1 MDSAPLAAQS
11 MVSSAQIA
19 VEEDLHPGVNP
30 QSEAMSLQAPENIG
44 REETMN
50 LSIMTMSGKCYSVEA
65 ASIWSVRQVKDA
77 ITELTPDQTAYHQQ
91 RLLHGSR
98 VLSDRDVLNKF
109 LPHGQTDHEF
119 LLVICTDEDK
129 ADLIAKLMTGCAKL
143 EDADDKY
150 KDDFDVVEAAV
161 HKDGLSIKDARGA
174 PRRDGSLIRA
184 AIAQNGFALSYAP
197 PEMRKDQNVV
207 LEAVRTSSFAITYAD
222 EELQKDCEFVI
233 AACKVNSFVRG
244 YLDHSVMENERY
256 RKATGLQP
264 IKPACNSRQPQAAQ
278 APPSVEKPNES
289 FCLQRYCMSW
299 LPRCCS
305 KKKGKAELE
314 RLVEKPD
321 SSKAS
326 KA

>member
-1 MDSAPLAAQS
+1 M
-11 MVSSAQIA
+11 
-19 VEEDLHPGVNP
+19 
-30 QSEAMSLQAPENIG
+30 
-44 REETMN
+44 
-50 LSIMTMSGKCYSVEA
+50 
-65 ASIWSVRQVKDA
+65 
-77 ITELTPDQTAYHQQ
+77 
-91 RLLHGSR
+91 
-98 VLSDRDVLNKF
+98 
-109 LPHGQTDHEF
+109 
-119 LLVICTDEDK
+119 
-129 ADLIAKLMTGCAKL
+129 
-143 EDADDKY
+143 
-150 KDDFDVVEAAV
+150 
-161 HKDGLSIKDARGA
+161 
-174 PRRDGSLIRA
+174 RA

-197 PEMRKDQNVV
+197 PEMRKDRNVV
-207 LEAVRTSSFAITYAD
+207 LDAVRTSSFAITYAD

-264 IKPACNSRQPQAAQ
+264 IKPAVQ
-278 APPSVEKPNES
+278 APPSVEKPNER